1 MRLLLLMLTLSLSL
15 LATTHSAKVIE
26 HLESG
31 GYSYIK
37 VQEAQKT
44 YWIAMTQR
52 SVKEGENIHFNE
64 QGWMQNFH
72 SKTLKRTFDS
82 ILFASDVSTPS
93 TEKKVTQAPDVMKS
107 KYQQKGTI
115 SIAEL
120 FANRA
125 QYTGKKVRVRAEV
138 TKTSSGIMKRNWVH
152 LQDGSRFKGQDDMV
166 FTTQTKTP
174 NKGDVVIA
182 EGTVTID
189 KDFGYGYFYS
199 VIVEESHFIN
209 AK

>member
-1 MRLLLLMLTLSLSL
+1 MRLFLLLLTLSLSL

-52 SVKEGENIHFNE
+52 AVKEGATVQFNE

-72 SKTLKRTFDS
+72 SKTLNRTFDN
-82 ILFASDVSTPS
+82 ILFASDVSMPS
-93 TEKKVTQAPDVMKS
+93 TQKKVAQAPDVMKS

-120 FANRA
+120 FTNRA
-125 QYTGKKVRVRAEV
+125 QYAGKKVSIRAEV

-152 LQDGSRFKGQDDMV
+152 LQDGSRFKGQNDLV
-166 FTTQTKTP
+166 FTTKTSAP

-182 EGTVTID
+182 EGIVTVD

-199 VIVEESHFIN
+199 VIVEESHFIK